1 MVELKD
7 IKQYEDY
14 IIEKRRDLHM
24 HPEPGFK
31 EFRTSSLIEK
41 ELIEFGYS
49 VETGIGVTGLIGTL
63 VGNKEGKIVLLRA
76 DIDAL
81 YMQEENDVSYKSLND
96 GFMHSC
102 GHDTHTSML
111 LGAAK
116 YFGENKD
123 KINGTLKLVFQSA
136 EEGPMPGGGSFVVEG
151 GHLDDVDA
159 VFGLHITTSYKRGQI
174 RIKKG
179 PAMAAPD
186 EFTIDVIGTGT
197 HASAPQTGHDP
208 VVTASQIIIAL
219 QNIISRNISP
229 TSPAVIS
236 VCTINGGSAFN
247 ILPEKVSMSGT
258 IRTLDNDVRLHIF
271 KRMEETVKHVSEMN
285 ECKSN
290 LKIIKAYPP
299 LINDSKMS
307 DFVIGIGEDLIGKE
321 NVIELDEPS
330 MGGEDFAYYLEKKPG
345 AFFWLGGRDPKL
357 DTVFYNH
364 NPKFDIDESSLL
376 IGTAMH
382 INIVTK
388 FLGKKK

>member
-1 MVELKD
+1 MIKIED
-7 IKQYEDY
+7 IKKYEKY

-31 EFRTSSLIEK
+31 EFRTSKMLEE
-41 ELIEFGYS
+41 ELIKFGYS
-49 VETGIGVTGLIGTL
+49 VETGIGVTGLIGTI
-63 VGNKEGKIVLLRA
+63 VGNKKGKTILLRA

-81 YMQEENDVSYKSLND
+81 YMQEENDVPYKSQND
-96 GFMHSC
+96 GLMHSC

-123 KINGTLKLVFQSA
+123 LINGTLKVVFQSA

-151 GHLDDVDA
+151 GYLDDCDA
-159 VFGLHITTSYKRGQI
+159 VFGLHITTKYKRGTI
-174 RIKKG
+174 HIKKG

-186 EFTIDVIGTGT
+186 EFKIEVVGTGT
-197 HASAPQTGHDP
+197 HASAPQTGNDP
-208 VVTASQIIIAL
+208 VVTASQIVLAL

-247 ILPEKVSMSGT
+247 ILPEKVNLGGT
-258 IRTLDNDVRLHIF
+258 IRTLSNDVRSHIF
-271 KRMEETVKHVSEMN
+271 KRMEETVKHISEMN
-285 ECKSN
+285 GCKSELN
-290 LKIIKAYPP
+290 IIKAYPP
-299 LINDSKMS
+299 LINDDKMS
-307 DFVIGIGEDLIGKE
+307 DFVIGVAQELIGED
-321 NVIELDEPS
+321 NVKILDEPS
-330 MGGEDFAYYLEKKPG
+330 MGGEDFSYYLEKKPG
-345 AFFWLGGRDPKL
+345 SYFWLGGREPSL
-357 DTVFYNH
+357 DTVYYNH

-382 INIVTK
+382 INIVSE
-388 FLGKKK
+388 FLK